1 MQAVKVFN
9 NNAVSVVMPD
19 GREAILVGNGLG
31 FGRRPGD
38 VIDKSRVSKVYY
50 VQNELQTKFLKM
62 LDNVTPQV
70 MQAAE
75 RISLAAEEQGILL
88 SSKSTISLVDH
99 ISFALERVEKGTF
112 LPNLM
117 LSETRMLYPKEYA
130 VGQRALELVRQFCG
144 VQLPEDEAGYI
155 ALHLVAGAADG
166 ALAKKNKQQAA
177 IIGLMSYFMYLTA
190 GNVTLTQLGML
201 AEADPLVGLYGT
213 GQSTVFGIQTVDMGV
228 FGGILLGLVCGWVY
242 NRTCEKQFK
251 GIITQ
256 IYSGN
261 RWSFTCMV
269 VFSILFGFG
278 SCFFWPPVQN
288 VISALT
294 DLIATS
300 GNFGLFLYGFLERFL
315 IPTGL
320 HHLIYTP
327 FQFSALGNSL
337 TVGDATY
344 TGSYIVMMMEYSMGL
359 PFSDGIVWMYTGFT
373 KTFGYFGIVAAF
385 IFCARKEN
393 RKKTA
398 AVLVPLAFTA
408 SLASITEPLDF
419 MFCFT
424 APILWVAHACI
435 SGLFIVLLHIFHVTG
450 FTTNLLGSV
459 LMNLSAGAD
468 KTNYPTLYLLAL
480 CQIAVYFVVF
490 TLLIKAFN
498 LHTPGREEVS
508 TETAGSDAPAK
519 KASVKNAA
527 EVQCVIDG
535 LGGKENILSV
545 DNCFTRLRVNIKD
558 PAKLDEAAINKLPN
572 SGIVKKGTDIQIVY
586 GLQVADIK
594 RAVEAQ
600 LENQ

>member
-1 MQAVKVFN
+1 MKEKVMNGLEKFSK
-9 NNAVSVVMPD
+9 AMLSPLSYISAA
-19 GREAILVGNGLG
+19 GLILVLG
-31 FGRRPGD
+31 ALLTSTSLSAMIPALQWTPIKLLGQLIYNCIM
-38 VIDKSRVSKVYY
+38 VIINNLSLMFCVGI
-50 VQNELQTKFLKM
+50 
-62 LDNVTPQV
+62 
-70 MQAAE
+70 AA
-75 RISLAAEEQGILL
+75 
-88 SSKSTISLVDH
+88 V
-99 ISFALERVEKGTF
+99 
-112 LPNLM
+112 
-117 LSETRMLYPKEYA
+117 
-130 VGQRALELVRQFCG
+130 
-144 VQLPEDEAGYI
+144 
-155 ALHLVAGAADG
+155 
-166 ALAKKNKQQAA
+166 LAKKNKQQAA

-201 AEADPLVGLYGT
+201 AEADPMVGLYGT

-315 IPTGL
+315 IP
-320 HHLIYTP
+320 
-327 FQFSALGNSL
+327 
-337 TVGDATY
+337 

>member
-1 MQAVKVFN
+1 M
-9 NNAVSVVMPD
+9 
-19 GREAILVGNGLG
+19 
-31 FGRRPGD
+31 
-38 VIDKSRVSKVYY
+38 
-50 VQNELQTKFLKM
+50 
-62 LDNVTPQV
+62 
-70 MQAAE
+70 
-75 RISLAAEEQGILL
+75 
-88 SSKSTISLVDH
+88 
-99 ISFALERVEKGTF
+99 
-112 LPNLM
+112 
-117 LSETRMLYPKEYA
+117 
-130 VGQRALELVRQFCG
+130 
-144 VQLPEDEAGYI
+144 
-155 ALHLVAGAADG
+155 
-166 ALAKKNKQQAA
+166 
-177 IIGLMSYFMYLTA
+177 
-190 GNVTLTQLGML
+190 
-201 AEADPLVGLYGT
+201 VGLYGT

-393 RKKTA
+393 RKKDRCRSGA
-398 AVLVPLAFTA
+398 AGLYRF
-408 SLASITEPLDF
+408 
-419 MFCFT
+419 
-424 APILWVAHACI
+424 
-435 SGLFIVLLHIFHVTG
+435 SGLHHRAAGLHVLLHCAHPVGGTR
-450 FTTNLLGSV
+450 LHLRPV
-459 LMNLSAGAD
+459 HRAAAHLPCHRLYHQPPRLGAD
-468 KTNYPTLYLLAL
+468 EPF
-480 CQIAVYFVVF
+480 C
-490 TLLIKAFN
+490 
-498 LHTPGREEVS
+498 R
-508 TETAGSDAPAK
+508 
-519 KASVKNAA
+519 
-527 EVQCVIDG
+527 C
-535 LGGKENILSV
+535 
-545 DNCFTRLRVNIKD
+545 R
-558 PAKLDEAAINKLPN
+558 
-572 SGIVKKGTDIQIVY
+572 
-586 GLQVADIK
+586 
-594 RAVEAQ
+594 
-600 LENQ
+600 

>member
-1 MQAVKVFN
+1 MKEKVMNGLEKFSK
-9 NNAVSVVMPD
+9 AMLSPLSYISAA
-19 GREAILVGNGLG
+19 GLILVLG
-31 FGRRPGD
+31 ALLTSTSLSAMIPVLQWTPIKLLGQLIYNCIM
-38 VIDKSRVSKVYY
+38 VIINNLSLMFCVGI
-50 VQNELQTKFLKM
+50 
-62 LDNVTPQV
+62 
-70 MQAAE
+70 AA
-75 RISLAAEEQGILL
+75 
-88 SSKSTISLVDH
+88 
-99 ISFALERVEKGTF
+99 
-112 LPNLM
+112 
-117 LSETRMLYPKEYA
+117 
-130 VGQRALELVRQFCG
+130 
-144 VQLPEDEAGYI
+144 
-155 ALHLVAGAADG
+155 

-201 AEADPLVGLYGT
+201 AEADPMVGLYGT
-213 GQSTVFGIQTVDMGV
+213 GQSTV
-228 FGGILLGLVCGWVY
+228 
-242 NRTCEKQFK
+242 
-251 GIITQ
+251 
-256 IYSGN
+256 
-261 RWSFTCMV
+261 
-269 VFSILFGFG
+269 FGFG

-419 MFCFT
+419 MFCFS

-468 KTNYPTLYLLAL
+468 KTNYPILYLLAL

-490 TLLIKAFN
+490 TLLIKTFN
-498 LHTPGREEVS
+498 IHTPGREEVS
-508 TETAGSDAPAK
+508 TETAGSAAPAK

-558 PAKLDEAAINKLPN
+558 PAKLNEESINQLPN

>member
-1 MQAVKVFN
+1 MKDKVM
-9 NNAVSVVMPD
+9 NALEKFSKAMLSPLSYISAA
-19 GREAILVGNGLG
+19 GLILVLG
-31 FGRRPGD
+31 ALLTSTSLSAMIPALQWTPVKLLGQLIYNCIM
-38 VIDKSRVSKVYY
+38 VIINNLSLMFCVGI
-50 VQNELQTKFLKM
+50 
-62 LDNVTPQV
+62 
-70 MQAAE
+70 AA
-75 RISLAAEEQGILL
+75 
-88 SSKSTISLVDH
+88 
-99 ISFALERVEKGTF
+99 
-112 LPNLM
+112 
-117 LSETRMLYPKEYA
+117 
-130 VGQRALELVRQFCG
+130 
-144 VQLPEDEAGYI
+144 
-155 ALHLVAGAADG
+155 

-177 IIGLMSYFMYLTA
+177 IIALMSYLMYLTA

-228 FGGILLGLVCGWVY
+228 FGGIILGLVCGWIY
-242 NRTCEKQFK
+242 NHTCEKQFK

-256 IYSGN
+256 IYSGA

-278 SCFFWPPVQN
+278 SCFFWPPVQSA
-288 VISALT
+288 ITALT
-294 DLIATS
+294 NFIAAS

-398 AVLVPLAFTA
+398 AILVPLAFTA

-419 MFCFT
+419 MFCFS

-435 SGLFIVLLHIFHVTG
+435 SGLFIVLLHVFHVTG

-498 LHTPGREEVS
+498 LRTPGREEPDS
-508 TETAGSDAPAK
+508 AKISDGKSSAK
-519 KASVKNAA
+519 KPSVKDAA

-535 LGGKENILSV
+535 LGGKDNILSV
-545 DNCFTRLRVNIKD
+545 DNCFTRLRVNVKD

-586 GLQVADIK
+586 GLQVQEIK

>member
-1 MQAVKVFN
+1 MKEKVMNGLEKFSK
-9 NNAVSVVMPD
+9 AMLSPLSYISAA
-19 GREAILVGNGLG
+19 GLILVLG
-31 FGRRPGD
+31 ALLTSTSLSAMIPVLQWTPIKLLGQLIYNCIM
-38 VIDKSRVSKVYY
+38 VIINNLSLMFCVGI
-50 VQNELQTKFLKM
+50 
-62 LDNVTPQV
+62 
-70 MQAAE
+70 AA
-75 RISLAAEEQGILL
+75 
-88 SSKSTISLVDH
+88 
-99 ISFALERVEKGTF
+99 
-112 LPNLM
+112 
-117 LSETRMLYPKEYA
+117 
-130 VGQRALELVRQFCG
+130 
-144 VQLPEDEAGYI
+144 
-155 ALHLVAGAADG
+155 

-385 IFCARKEN
+385 IFC
-393 RKKTA
+393 
-398 AVLVPLAFTA
+398 
-408 SLASITEPLDF
+408 
-419 MFCFT
+419 FT

-508 TETAGSDAPAK
+508 TETAKGDAPAK

>member
-1 MQAVKVFN
+1 MKEKVMNGLEKFSK
-9 NNAVSVVMPD
+9 AMLSPLSYISAA
-19 GREAILVGNGLG
+19 GLILVLG
-31 FGRRPGD
+31 ALLTSTSLSAMIPVLQWTPIKLLGQLIYNCIM
-38 VIDKSRVSKVYY
+38 VIINNLSLMFCVGI
-50 VQNELQTKFLKM
+50 
-62 LDNVTPQV
+62 
-70 MQAAE
+70 AA
-75 RISLAAEEQGILL
+75 
-88 SSKSTISLVDH
+88 
-99 ISFALERVEKGTF
+99 
-112 LPNLM
+112 
-117 LSETRMLYPKEYA
+117 
-130 VGQRALELVRQFCG
+130 
-144 VQLPEDEAGYI
+144 
-155 ALHLVAGAADG
+155 

-201 AEADPLVGLYGT
+201 AEPDPMVGLYGT

-278 SCFFWPPVQN
+278 SCFFWPPVQS

-344 TGSYIVMMMEYSMGL
+344 TG
-359 PFSDGIVWMYTGFT
+359 FT

-419 MFCFT
+419 MFCFS

-435 SGLFIVLLHIFHVTG
+435 SGLFIMLLHIFHVTG

-498 LHTPGREEVS
+498 IHTPGREEVS
-508 TETAGSDAPAK
+508 TETAKSDAPAK

-558 PAKLDEAAINKLPN
+558 PAKLDEASINKLPN

-594 RAVEAQ
+594 RAVETQ

>member
-1 MQAVKVFN
+1 MQLEFRAVQRIDIFRAGSYNQKQTSEFISACN
-9 NNAVSVVMPD
+9 CSIRHEHQ
-19 GREAILVGNGLG
+19 REGGNGIPLVLVPFSFSQELRHGSGGVRRCRLVGMRKRSKKPYRN
-31 FGRRPGD
+31 RP
-38 VIDKSRVSKVYY
+38 K
-50 VQNELQTKFLKM
+50 
-62 LDNVTPQV
+62 
-70 MQAAE
+70 
-75 RISLAAEEQGILL
+75 
-88 SSKSTISLVDH
+88 
-99 ISFALERVEKGTF
+99 
-112 LPNLM
+112 
-117 LSETRMLYPKEYA
+117 
-130 VGQRALELVRQFCG
+130 
-144 VQLPEDEAGYI
+144 LPEVAIRSVSAMIPALQWTPIKLLGQLIYNCIMVIINNLSLMFCVGI
-155 ALHLVAGAADG
+155 AA

-201 AEADPLVGLYGT
+201 AEADPMVGLYGT

-419 MFCFT
+419 MFCFS

-450 FTTNLLGSV
+450 FTTNLLGSI

-519 KASVKNAA
+519 KASVKDAA

>member
-1 MQAVKVFN
+1 MKEKVMNGLEKFSK
-9 NNAVSVVMPD
+9 AMLSPLSYISAA
-19 GREAILVGNGLG
+19 GLILVLG
-31 FGRRPGD
+31 ALLT
-38 VIDKSRVSKVYY
+38 STS
-50 VQNELQTKFLKM
+50 
-62 LDNVTPQV
+62 
-70 MQAAE
+70 
-75 RISLAAEEQGILL
+75 L
-88 SSKSTISLVDH
+88 SSMIPVLQWTPIKLLGQLIYNCIMVIINNLSLM
-99 ISFALERVEKGTF
+99 FC
-112 LPNLM
+112 
-117 LSETRMLYPKEYA
+117 
-130 VGQRALELVRQFCG
+130 VG
-144 VQLPEDEAGYI
+144 I
-155 ALHLVAGAADG
+155 AA

-201 AEADPLVGLYGT
+201 AEADPMVGLYGT

-373 KTFGYFGIVAAF
+373 
-385 IFCARKEN
+385 
-393 RKKTA
+393 
-398 AVLVPLAFTA
+398 
-408 SLASITEPLDF
+408 
-419 MFCFT
+419 
-424 APILWVAHACI
+424 
-435 SGLFIVLLHIFHVTG
+435 
-450 FTTNLLGSV
+450 TNLLGSV

-468 KTNYPTLYLLAL
+468 KTNYPILYLLAL

-490 TLLIKAFN
+490 TLLIKTFN
-498 LHTPGREEVS
+498 IHTPGREEVS
-508 TETAGSDAPAK
+508 TETAKSAAPAK

-558 PAKLDEAAINKLPN
+558 PAKLNEESINQLPN

>member
-1 MQAVKVFN
+1 MKEKVMNGLEKFSK
-9 NNAVSVVMPD
+9 AMLSPLSYISAA
-19 GREAILVGNGLG
+19 GLILVLG
-31 FGRRPGD
+31 ALLTSTSLSAMIPVLQWTPIKLLGQLIYNCIM
-38 VIDKSRVSKVYY
+38 VIINNLSLMFCVGI
-50 VQNELQTKFLKM
+50 
-62 LDNVTPQV
+62 
-70 MQAAE
+70 AA
-75 RISLAAEEQGILL
+75 
-88 SSKSTISLVDH
+88 
-99 ISFALERVEKGTF
+99 
-112 LPNLM
+112 
-117 LSETRMLYPKEYA
+117 
-130 VGQRALELVRQFCG
+130 
-144 VQLPEDEAGYI
+144 
-155 ALHLVAGAADG
+155 

-278 SCFFWPPVQN
+278 SCFFWPPVQS

-419 MFCFT
+419 MFCF
-424 APILWVAHACI
+424 
-435 SGLFIVLLHIFHVTG
+435 
-450 FTTNLLGSV
+450 
-459 LMNLSAGAD
+459 SA
-468 KTNYPTLYLLAL
+468 PTLYLLAL

-508 TETAGSDAPAK
+508 TETAKGDAPAK

-558 PAKLDEAAINKLPN
+558 PAKLNEESINQLPN

>member
-1 MQAVKVFN
+1 MKEKVMNGLEKFSK
-9 NNAVSVVMPD
+9 AMLSPLSYISAA
-19 GREAILVGNGLG
+19 GLILVLG
-31 FGRRPGD
+31 ALLT
-38 VIDKSRVSKVYY
+38 STS
-50 VQNELQTKFLKM
+50 
-62 LDNVTPQV
+62 
-70 MQAAE
+70 
-75 RISLAAEEQGILL
+75 L
-88 SSKSTISLVDH
+88 SSMIPVLQWTPIKLLGQLIYNCIMVIINNLSLM
-99 ISFALERVEKGTF
+99 FC
-112 LPNLM
+112 
-117 LSETRMLYPKEYA
+117 
-130 VGQRALELVRQFCG
+130 VG
-144 VQLPEDEAGYI
+144 I
-155 ALHLVAGAADG
+155 AA

-201 AEADPLVGLYGT
+201 AEADPMVGLYGT

-278 SCFFWPPVQN
+278 SCFFWPPVQS

-344 TGSYIVMMMEYSMGL
+344 TG
-359 PFSDGIVWMYTGFT
+359 
-373 KTFGYFGIVAAF
+373 
-385 IFCARKEN
+385 
-393 RKKTA
+393 
-398 AVLVPLAFTA
+398 
-408 SLASITEPLDF
+408 
-419 MFCFT
+419 
-424 APILWVAHACI
+424 
-435 SGLFIVLLHIFHVTG
+435 

-468 KTNYPTLYLLAL
+468 KTNYPILYLLAL

-498 LHTPGREEVS
+498 IHTPGREEVS
-508 TETAGSDAPAK
+508 TETAKSAAPAK

-558 PAKLDEAAINKLPN
+558 PAKLNEESINQLPN

>member
-1 MQAVKVFN
+1 MKEKVMNGLEKFSK
-9 NNAVSVVMPD
+9 AMLSPLSYISAA
-19 GREAILVGNGLG
+19 GLILVLG
-31 FGRRPGD
+31 ALLTSTSLSAMIPALQWTPIKLLGQLIYNCIM
-38 VIDKSRVSKVYY
+38 VIINNLSLMFCVGI
-50 VQNELQTKFLKM
+50 
-62 LDNVTPQV
+62 
-70 MQAAE
+70 AA
-75 RISLAAEEQGILL
+75 
-88 SSKSTISLVDH
+88 V
-99 ISFALERVEKGTF
+99 
-112 LPNLM
+112 
-117 LSETRMLYPKEYA
+117 
-130 VGQRALELVRQFCG
+130 
-144 VQLPEDEAGYI
+144 
-155 ALHLVAGAADG
+155 
-166 ALAKKNKQQAA
+166 LAKKNKQQAA

-201 AEADPLVGLYGT
+201 AEADPMVGLYGT

-373 KTFGYFGIVAAF
+373 
-385 IFCARKEN
+385 
-393 RKKTA
+393 
-398 AVLVPLAFTA
+398 
-408 SLASITEPLDF
+408 
-419 MFCFT
+419 
-424 APILWVAHACI
+424 
-435 SGLFIVLLHIFHVTG
+435 
-450 FTTNLLGSV
+450 TNLLGSV

-468 KTNYPTLYLLAL
+468 KTNYPILYLLAL

-498 LHTPGREEVS
+498 IHTPGREEVS

-558 PAKLDEAAINKLPN
+558 PAKLNEESINQLPN

>member
-1 MQAVKVFN
+1 MKEKVMNGLEKFSK
-9 NNAVSVVMPD
+9 AMLSPLSYISAA
-19 GREAILVGNGLG
+19 GLILVLG
-31 FGRRPGD
+31 ALLTSTSLSAMIPVLQWTPIKLLGQLIYNCIM
-38 VIDKSRVSKVYY
+38 VIINNLSLMFCVGI
-50 VQNELQTKFLKM
+50 
-62 LDNVTPQV
+62 
-70 MQAAE
+70 AA
-75 RISLAAEEQGILL
+75 
-88 SSKSTISLVDH
+88 
-99 ISFALERVEKGTF
+99 
-112 LPNLM
+112 
-117 LSETRMLYPKEYA
+117 
-130 VGQRALELVRQFCG
+130 
-144 VQLPEDEAGYI
+144 
-155 ALHLVAGAADG
+155 

-300 GNFGLFLYGFLERFL
+300 GNF
-315 IPTGL
+315 
-320 HHLIYTP
+320 
-327 FQFSALGNSL
+327 
-337 TVGDATY
+337 
-344 TGSYIVMMMEYSMGL
+344 
-359 PFSDGIVWMYTGFT
+359 
-373 KTFGYFGIVAAF
+373 
-385 IFCARKEN
+385 
-393 RKKTA
+393 
-398 AVLVPLAFTA
+398 
-408 SLASITEPLDF
+408 
-419 MFCFT
+419 
-424 APILWVAHACI
+424 
-435 SGLFIVLLHIFHVTG
+435 GLFIVLLHIFHVTG